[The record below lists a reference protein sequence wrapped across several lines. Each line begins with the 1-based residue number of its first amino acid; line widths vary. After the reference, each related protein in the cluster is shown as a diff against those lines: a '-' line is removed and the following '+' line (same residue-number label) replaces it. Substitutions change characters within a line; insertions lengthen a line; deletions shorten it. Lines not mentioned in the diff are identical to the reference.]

1 MFKIFIKI
9 CFFLLFLTNI
19 SHSEVIKKI
28 DVQGNK
34 RLSLESI
41 VVFASI
47 EINQNLNENDLNQI
61 LKNLYN
67 TNFFKQVKLSIKD
80 NTLIIEVIEN
90 PIIENLEIKGIKS
103 TKLSELL
110 LDSMELRDR
119 KSFVQSTYARD
130 LNLIKNIIKS
140 QGYYF
145 SNIETTIRK
154 NEELNSIRLIY
165 DIDLGK
171 KAKINEIKFIGDK
184 KIKDRKLKNI
194 ITTEESK
201 FWKFLSNRF
210 YLDRE
215 RIALDKR
222 LITNYYKNNGYFNV
236 KVDNS
241 FVEFKNNGSFKLIF
255 NINAGNKFFF
265 NNLIINIPDDY
276 DPKYFVSIDNLL
288 NKLEQK
294 MYSLNKIDK
303 ILTEIDKIALSK
315 QYEFIDAKISEDIID
330 ENKLDITISLI
341 ETEKFYVER
350 INILGNSYTLEEV
363 IRNSLIVDEGDPYN
377 KILFNKSINNLKA
390 KNIFGSVK
398 SKIKDGSNQSLKIVD
413 ITVEEKATGEISLA
427 AGVGTSGG
435 TIGGGLKENNFLGK
449 GVRLDTNLTVS
460 KNSVKGAFV
469 YSKPNF
475 NYTDNTLFT
484 SIRSVSTDNIVDY
497 GYKTT
502 TTGVGFGTTFEQYEN
517 LYFSPEVTSSFED
530 LETTSTAS
538 KNLKKQAGNYFDLYF
553 NYGLNY
559 DLRNQRFRPS
569 DGYIT
574 NFSQELPIVSE
585 NNELRNSFSATKYQK
600 LPSEMIGQISF
611 FYSIVNTVSSDADV
625 RISKRLYLPAN
636 KLRGFESGKI
646 GPIEN
651 DDFIGGNQ
659 ISAVN
664 VSTTLPQVLPSFQN
678 TDLSLFFDAAN
689 VWDVD
694 YNKSLDN
701 SKIRS
706 ATGVALDLMTPIGPL
721 SFSLAYPISKSS
733 RDKTETFR
741 FNLGTSF

>member
-9 CFFLLFLTNI
+9 CFFLLFLTNV

-103 TKLSELL
+103 KKLLEVL
-110 LDSMELRDR
+110 LDSMELKDR

-145 SNIETTIRK
+145 SNIETTMRK

-236 KVDNS
+236 KVENS

-330 ENKLDITISLI
+330 ENKLDITISLV
-341 ETEKFYVER
+341 ETEKFYVEK

-502 TTGVGFGTTFEQYEN
+502 TTGVGVGTTFEQYEN

-664 VSTTLPQVLPSFQN
+664 VSTTLPQFLPSFQN

-733 RDKTETFR
+733 SDKTETFR

>member
-103 TKLSELL
+103 KKLLEVLI
-110 LDSMELRDR
+110 DSMELKDR

-145 SNIETTIRK
+145 SNIETTMRK

-165 DIDLGK
+165 DIDLGN

-330 ENKLDITISLI
+330 ENKLDITISLV
-341 ETEKFYVER
+341 ETEKFYVEK

-390 KNIFGSVK
+390 KNIFGSVE
-398 SKIKDGSNQSLKIVD
+398 SKIKDGSNENLKIVD

-460 KNSVKGAFV
+460 KNSVKGAFI

-517 LYFSPEVTSSFED
+517 LYFSPEVSSSFED

-636 KLRGFESGKI
+636 KLRGFEAGKI

-664 VSTTLPQVLPSFQN
+664 VSTTLPQILPSFQN

>member
-1 MFKIFIKI
+1 MFA
-9 CFFLLFLTNI
+9 NI
-19 SHSEVIKKI
+19 SYAEVIKKI

-41 VVFASI
+41 VVFGEI
-47 EINQNLNENDLNQI
+47 ELNKNLNENNLNQI

-80 NTLIIEVIEN
+80 NILIIEVEEN
-90 PIIENLEIKGIKS
+90 PIIENLEIEGVKS
-103 TKLSELL
+103 TKLKEAL
-110 LDSMELRDR
+110 LDSMELKSR
-119 KSFVQSTYARD
+119 KSFVKSTYERD

-145 SNIETTIRK
+145 ANIETTIRK
-154 NEELNSIRLIY
+154 SEELNSIRLIY
-165 DIDLGK
+165 NIDLGR

-184 KIKDRKLKNI
+184 KIKDRKLKNL

-236 KVDNS
+236 KVENS

-255 NINAGNKFFF
+255 NINAGNKFIF
-265 NNLIINIPDDY
+265 NNLKLNVPDDY
-276 DPKYFVSIDNLL
+276 DPKYFISIENLL

-294 MYSLNKIDK
+294 IYSLNKIDK
-303 ILTEIDKIALSK
+303 ILNEIDKIALSK
-315 QYEFIDAKISEDIID
+315 QYEFIDAKINENIIG

-350 INILGNSYTLEEV
+350 INIFGNSYTLEEV

-390 KNIFGSVK
+390 KNIFGLVE
-398 SKIKDGSNQSLKIVD
+398 SKIKDGSNENLKVVD

-449 GVRLDTNLTVS
+449 GIRLDTNLTLS

-484 SIRSVSTDNIVDY
+484 SLKRVSTDNIVDF
-497 GYKTT
+497 GYKTS
-502 TTGVGFGTTFEQYEN
+502 TTGLGFGTTFEQYEN
-517 LYFSPEVTSSFED
+517 LYFSPEITTSFED

-538 KNLKKQAGNYFDLYF
+538 KNLKKQAGEYFDLYF

-559 DLRNQRFRPS
+559 DLTNQRYKPS
-569 DGYIT
+569 EGYRAI
-574 NFSQELPIVSE
+574 FSQELPISSE
-585 NNELRNSFSATKYQK
+585 NNELGNSFSVSKYKK
-600 LPSEMIGQISF
+600 LPSEMIGKISF
-611 FYSIVNTVSSDADV
+611 FYSTVNTVSSDADV
-625 RISKRLYLPAN
+625 RISKRLYLPTN
-636 KLRGFESGKI
+636 KLRGFEAGKI

-659 ISAVN
+659 ISAIN
-664 VSTTLPQVLPSFQN
+664 LSTTLPQILPSFQN

-689 VWDVD
+689 VWGVD
-694 YNKSLDN
+694 YNSSLDN
-701 SKIRS
+701 NKLRS
-706 ATGVALDLMTPIGPL
+706 AAGVALDLMTPIGPL
-721 SFSLAYPISKSS
+721 SFSLSYPITKAST
-733 RDKTETFR
+733 DKTETFR

>member
-9 CFFLLFLTNI
+9 CLSLYLFANI
-19 SHSEVIKKI
+19 SYAEVIKKI

-41 VVFASI
+41 VVFGEI
-47 EINQNLNENDLNQI
+47 ELNKNLNENNLNQI

-80 NTLIIEVIEN
+80 NILIIEVEEN
-90 PIIENLEIKGIKS
+90 PIIENLEIEGVKS
-103 TKLSELL
+103 TKLKEAL
-110 LDSMELRDR
+110 LDSMELKSR
-119 KSFVQSTYARD
+119 KSFVKSTYERD

-145 SNIETTIRK
+145 ANIETTIRK
-154 NEELNSIRLIY
+154 SEELNSIRLIY
-165 DIDLGK
+165 NIDLGR

-184 KIKDRKLKNI
+184 KIKDRKLKNL

-236 KVDNS
+236 KVENS

-255 NINAGNKFFF
+255 NINAGNKFIF
-265 NNLIINIPDDY
+265 NNLKLNVPDDY
-276 DPKYFVSIDNLL
+276 DPKYFISIENLL

-294 MYSLNKIDK
+294 IYSLNKIDK
-303 ILTEIDKIALSK
+303 ILNEIDKIALSK
-315 QYEFIDAKISEDIID
+315 QYEFIDAKINENIIG

-350 INILGNSYTLEEV
+350 INIFGNSYTLEEV

-390 KNIFGSVK
+390 KNIFGLVE
-398 SKIKDGSNQSLKIVD
+398 SKIKDGSNENLKVVD

-449 GVRLDTNLTVS
+449 GIRLDTNLTLS

-484 SIRSVSTDNIVDY
+484 SLKRVSTDNIVDF
-497 GYKTT
+497 GYKTS
-502 TTGVGFGTTFEQYEN
+502 TTGLGFGTTFEQYEN
-517 LYFSPEVTSSFED
+517 LYFSPEITTSFED

-538 KNLKKQAGNYFDLYF
+538 KNLKKQAGEYFDLYF

-559 DLRNQRFRPS
+559 DLTNQRYKPS
-569 DGYIT
+569 EGYRAI
-574 NFSQELPIVSE
+574 FSQELPISSE
-585 NNELRNSFSATKYQK
+585 NNELGNSFSVSKYKK
-600 LPSEMIGQISF
+600 LPSEMIGKISF
-611 FYSIVNTVSSDADV
+611 FYSTVNTVSSDADV
-625 RISKRLYLPAN
+625 RISKRLYLPTN
-636 KLRGFESGKI
+636 KLRGFEAGKI

-659 ISAVN
+659 ISAIN
-664 VSTTLPQVLPSFQN
+664 LSTTLPQILPSFQN

-689 VWDVD
+689 VWGVD
-694 YNKSLDN
+694 YNSSLDN
-701 SKIRS
+701 NKLRS
-706 ATGVALDLMTPIGPL
+706 AAGVALDLMTPIGPL
-721 SFSLAYPISKSS
+721 SFSLSYPITKAST
-733 RDKTETFR
+733 DKTETFR

>member
-1 MFKIFIKI
+1 M
-9 CFFLLFLTNI
+9 
-19 SHSEVIKKI
+19 E
-28 DVQGNK
+28 
-34 RLSLESI
+34 
-41 VVFASI
+41 
-47 EINQNLNENDLNQI
+47 
-61 LKNLYN
+61 LKN
-67 TNFFKQVKLSIKD
+67 
-80 NTLIIEVIEN
+80 
-90 PIIENLEIKGIKS
+90 
-103 TKLSELL
+103 
-110 LDSMELRDR
+110 R
-119 KSFVQSTYARD
+119 KSFVQSTYERD

-145 SNIETTIRK
+145 GNIETTIRK

-165 DIDLGK
+165 DIDLGR

-184 KIKDRKLKNI
+184 KIKDRKLKNL

-222 LITNYYKNNGYFNV
+222 FITNYYKNNGYFNV
-236 KVDNS
+236 KVENS

-255 NINAGNKFFF
+255 NINAGNKFIF
-265 NNLIINIPDDY
+265 NNLKLNVPDDY
-276 DPKYFVSIDNLL
+276 DPKYFVSIENLL

-294 MYSLNKIDK
+294 IYSLNKIDR
-303 ILTEIDKIALSK
+303 ILKEIDKIALSK
-315 QYEFIDAKISEDIID
+315 QYEFIDAKINENIIG

-350 INILGNSYTLEEV
+350 INIFGNSYTLEEV

-398 SKIKDGSNQSLKIVD
+398 SKIKDGSNENLKIVD

-449 GVRLDTNLTVS
+449 GIRLDTNLTVS
-460 KNSVKGAFV
+460 KSSVKGAFI

-484 SIRSVSTDNIVDY
+484 SLRSVSTDNIVDF
-497 GYKTT
+497 GYKTS
-502 TTGVGFGTTFEQYEN
+502 TTGLGFGTTFEQYEN
-517 LYFSPEVTSSFED
+517 LYFSPEITTSFED

-538 KNLKKQAGNYFDLYF
+538 KNLKKQEGEYFDLYF

-559 DLRNQRFRPS
+559 DLTNQRYKPS
-569 DGYIT
+569 EGYRT
-574 NFSQELPIVSE
+574 TFSQELPISSE
-585 NNELRNSFSATKYQK
+585 NNELGNSFSVSKYKK
-600 LPSEMIGQISF
+600 LPSEMIGKISF
-611 FYSIVNTVSSDADV
+611 FYSTVNTVSSDADV
-625 RISKRLYLPAN
+625 RISKRLYLPTN
-636 KLRGFESGKI
+636 KLRGFEAGKI

-659 ISAVN
+659 ISAIN
-664 VSTTLPQVLPSFQN
+664 LSTTLPQIFPSLQN
-678 TDLSLFFDAAN
+678 TDVSLFFDAAN
-689 VWDVD
+689 VWGVD
-694 YNKSLDN
+694 YNSSLDN
-701 SKIRS
+701 NKLRS
-706 ATGVALDLMTPIGPL
+706 SAGVALDLMTPIGPL
-721 SFSLAYPISKSS
+721 SFSLSQPITKAST
-733 RDKTETFR
+733 DKTETFR